1 MNENNLKV
9 RAVEVVYSN
18 QFFPNCMCI
27 SRYDIIAQQVVE
39 NMVFNNL
46 ISKQLLH
53 PCSCNTLPQDID
65 DLTAC
70 YQSVY
75 HTNILMKYWP

>member
-9 RAVEVVYSN
+9 RTDLVEVVYSN

-75 HTNILMKYWP
+75 HTNILMK

>member
-1 MNENNLKV
+1 MTL
-9 RAVEVVYSN
+9 
-18 QFFPNCMCI
+18 F
-27 SRYDIIAQQVVE
+27 AQQVVE

-46 ISKQLLH
+46 INKQLLH